1 MSRYTALRPTLAEAD
16 QDFVVEIQSYFNE
29 QLGYR
34 GPICAASRTAELIA
48 DCLTQREVGYPRTA
62 LRFAAPEKRGYWE
75 SVWERHHADALH
87 VADRMRNGCWEDA
100 RSLLAHCLDFT
111 AKAA

>member
-16 QDFVVEIQSYFNE
+16 QDFVVEAQTYFNE
-29 QLGYR
+29 KLTER
-34 GPICAASRTAELIA
+34 GPFYATDGTADLIA
-48 DCLTQREVGYPRTA
+48 DHLTERETGMTRQS
-62 LRFAAPEKRGYWE
+62 LRYGTIEKFGWWWAVRD
-75 SVWERHHADALH
+75 RHHVDALQ
-87 VADRMRNGCWEDA
+87 VAQRMRNGCWEDA